1 MESKAHID
9 SIYSQYRERVADFV
23 FDTNVVSVFDDMIRR
38 SVPGY
43 ATVVAMTKV
52 FAQHYS
58 QQNSNCYDLG
68 CSLGA
73 STVAMRKG
81 IDKSDC
87 KIISVDNSPAMV
99 ERCKEIVASEVSD
112 ITVEVVLGDIADIE
126 IARASLVVM
135 NYTLQFF
142 KPSNRDEMIQ
152 RIYDGMLD
160 GGAILLS
167 EKIEFSDSAQQKFE
181 FDMHLDF
188 KRLNGY
194 SETEVAQ
201 KRKSL
206 DNVLISDTID
216 THFERLK
223 QAGFKKVYLW
233 FQCFNFVSIVAFK

>member
-1 MESKAHID
+1 MSDPHID
-9 SIYSQYRERVADFV
+9 SIYSQYRERVPDFV
-23 FDTNVVSVFDDMIRR
+23 FDENVVSVFDDMIRR

-43 ATVVAMTKV
+43 ATVIAMTKV

-58 QQNSNCYDLG
+58 QPNSNCYDLG
-68 CSLGA
+68 SSLGA
-73 STVAMRKG
+73 STVAMRRG
-81 IDKSDC
+81 IDKPNC
-87 KIISVDNSPAMV
+87 KIISVDNSEAMV
-99 ERCKEIVASEVSD
+99 SRCREIVASEVSD
-112 ITVEVVLGDIADIE
+112 VAVDVVLADIGDIE
-126 IARASLVVM
+126 IQRASVVVM

-142 KPSNRDEMIQ
+142 KPENRDSLLK

-167 EKIEFSDSAQQKFE
+167 EKVEFSDTKEQDFQLN
-181 FDMHLDF
+181 MHLDF

-206 DNVLISDTID
+206 DNVLISDSIK
-216 THFERLK
+216 THFERLESV
-223 QAGFKKVYLW
+223 GFKNVYLW